1 MSTKQ
6 MILGALMNG
15 PAHGYSLRSGSMIKV
30 MEEFGINDG
39 QLYPLLK
46 KMTDEGLIIKEIE
59 YRETG
64 PNRHN
69 YHITPAGRKEFIS
82 WLTGTEGEEQAFRY
96 EMIRKDEFLNKCM
109 YFRFLDVPA
118 SAEKIRCQIAET
130 EASIRDFRDA
140 YNDMKSRNFEEL
152 HLMIV
157 KYCIMSLETRLQWLR
172 ELKSEFTRSSAD
184 KKPKKS
190 RHHSHNDKTG

>member
-1 MSTKQ
+1 MSTKH

-15 PAHGYSLRSGSMIKV
+15 PAHGYSLKSEGTVKV

-46 KMTDEGLIIKEIE
+46 KMSDEGLIRKEIE

-69 YHITPAGRKEFIS
+69 YHITDAGRKDFIS
-82 WLTGTEGEEQAFRY
+82 WLTGSEGEERAFRY
-96 EMIRKDEFLNKCM
+96 EMIRKDGFLNKCM
-109 YFRFLDVPA
+109 YFRFLDPAA
-118 SAEKIRCQIAET
+118 SADKVRGQIAET
-130 EASIRDFRDA
+130 EASIRDFKDA
-140 YNDMKSRNFEEL
+140 YDDMKSRNFDSL

-157 KYCIMSLETRLQWLR
+157 RYCIMSLETRLRWLG
-172 ELKSEFTRSSAD
+172 EIENEFINNSAE

-190 RHHSHNDKTG
+190 RHYSGSTKKV

>member
-1 MSTKQ
+1 MSTKH

-15 PAHGYSLRSGSMIKV
+15 PAHGYSLRSEGTVKV

-46 KMTDEGLIIKEIE
+46 KLTDEGLIRKEIE
-59 YRETG
+59 YRESG

-69 YHITPAGRKEFIS
+69 YHITDAGRKEFIS
-82 WLTGTEGEEQAFRY
+82 WLAGAEGEERAFRY
-96 EMIRKDEFLNKCM
+96 EMIRRDGFLNKCI
-109 YFRFLDVPA
+109 YFRFLDAAA
-118 SAEKIRCQIAET
+118 SADKVRGQIVET

-140 YNDMKSRNFEEL
+140 YDDMKSRDFDTL

-157 KYCIMSLETRLQWLR
+157 RYCIMSLETRLRWLGEMER
-172 ELKSEFTRSSAD
+172 ECINESKS
-184 KKPKKS
+184 KKNRRLIGAKK
-190 RHHSHNDKTG
+190 NV